1 MRLESRSPVV
11 VAAPPTTFRLVCGA
25 GQRGVPLVVRVG
37 VELRPSSGRQLGA
50 SVGRQLLPR
59 PAPGRAPSTVNLQRG
74 VPLPARRR
82 AFKPRPVVRV
92 TYTVRKSASVVA
104 LREER
109 VQKAFSV
116 DHHGPGNARL
126 SHRAVGSRRRVKRL
140 CVRSHGVQG
149 PTVRLPSTS
158 RVQRPGAR
166 RLWR

>member
-1 MRLESRSPVV
+1 M

-37 VELRPSSGRQLGA
+37 VGLRPSSGRQLGV

-92 TYTVRKSASVVA
+92 TYSVRKSASVVA
-104 LREER
+104 FAASSRPSGAQLLR
-109 VQKAFSV
+109 
-116 DHHGPGNARL
+116 GPEAAIDTG
-126 SHRAVGSRRRVKRL
+126 
-140 CVRSHGVQG
+140 
-149 PTVRLPSTS
+149 
-158 RVQRPGAR
+158 
-166 RLWR
+166 

>member
-1 MRLESRSPVV
+1 MRLESRSPAV

-37 VELRPSSGRQLGA
+37 VGLRPSSGRQLGV

-140 CVRSHGVQG
+140 CVRSHGVRG